1 MQIIFYKQIEIV
13 NKNTLIHYFQN
24 EPTVINKLNPLS
36 KVEKNQK
43 TKLTTKHKS
52 EY

>member
-36 KVEKNQK
+36 KVEKKPKNK
-43 TKLTTKHKS
+43 TNNKT
-52 EY
+52 